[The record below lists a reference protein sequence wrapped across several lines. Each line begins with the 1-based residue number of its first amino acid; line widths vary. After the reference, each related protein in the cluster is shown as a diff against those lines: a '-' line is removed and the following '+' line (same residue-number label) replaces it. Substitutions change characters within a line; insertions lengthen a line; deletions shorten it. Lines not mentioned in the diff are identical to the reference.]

1 MATKKQKTA
10 AAVAARG
17 NGAAELRAEVQEFK
31 RRRILEE
38 ARELFFAHG
47 YESTTLDAIADALNV
62 TKPFLYSYFRNKSEI
77 LNAICEIGITK
88 SIEALDEALAS
99 PLGPQDKLRLIVE
112 RVTTI
117 IILNQ
122 KYIVVYTREEK
133 NLEPKEAKYLI
144 GLRRDFDQRLAR
156 LLEQGTE
163 SGDFEVEDPLMTAV
177 SISGL
182 ITWVA
187 NWYRPARHTQTDVVM
202 HTIRL
207 VDRMVAKRPRK

>member
-1 MATKKQKTA
+1 VATKKDKTA
-10 AAVAARG
+10 TNAARAVAP
-17 NGAAELRAEVQEFK
+17 AELRTEVQEFK

-47 YESTTLDAIADALNV
+47 YEATTLDAIADALNV

-88 SIEALDEALAS
+88 SIQALDEALATKLA
-99 PLGPQDKLRLIVE
+99 PPEKLRLIVDT
-112 RVTTI
+112 VTTI
-117 IILNQ
+117 IITNQ

-133 NLEPKEAKYLI
+133 NLEPREAKYLI

-156 LLEQGTE
+156 LLEEGAAT
-163 SGDFEVEDPLMTAV
+163 GDFDIDDAALTAV

-187 NWYRPARHTQTDVVM
+187 NWFRPGRHVQTDVVS

-207 VDRMVAKRPRK
+207 VDRMVSKRPRR

>member
-1 MATKKQKTA
+1 VASKKQKA
-10 AAVAARG
+10 AGAVAERG

-133 NLEPKEAKYLI
+133 NLETKEAKYLI
-144 GLRRDFDQRLAR
+144 GLRRDFDQRLAK
-156 LLEQGTE
+156 LLEQGNE
-163 SGDFEVEDPLMTAV
+163 SGDFDVEDPLMTAV

-187 NWYRPARHTQTDVVM
+187 NWYRPGRHAQTDVVV

-207 VDRMVAKRPRK
+207 VDRMVARRPRR